1 MSTRT
6 ADIIIEGARVRT
18 MLPGDLDGGAPR
30 SIAIAG
36 GRILGVG
43 AADAVR
49 EAFRGSGTRIDD
61 AAGRTITPGLIDA
74 HLHPIQGVDI
84 VQGVDLGGLTDLRIV
99 LDRLREEAARVRRD
113 TVGGWVR
120 AWNLDYAAFEG
131 TRIAAAT
138 IDEAL
143 GDVPALLYFFD
154 VHTALVNT
162 AGLAA
167 AGITGARTFE
177 DTSEVVVDADGRPT
191 GELREESA
199 YADVLAVIP
208 KLSREET
215 LDTARRTLALMCR
228 SGLTGGAIMDG
239 NTGTLDL
246 LEALDAT
253 GSGLPVRIVSAVDVK
268 PAADAEERARLMAQR
283 DRGGDRWRGGM
294 IKLYADG
301 VIDSGTG
308 WLYEPDTHGEGTT
321 PFWADHDAF
330 VRTVAEFTAAGFQI
344 ATHAI
349 GDRAVGETISAYEA
363 AGLRAAGRPTHRIEH
378 LECLDPRDIARL
390 AATGV
395 TASMQL
401 MHMQWRIPDGSDA
414 WSERLGPDRAKQ
426 AWNAGSVLRAG
437 APLALGSDWPIAELD
452 ARVGLA
458 WAMLRRTPGD
468 RDAHVYEPE
477 ERLTALEALHGYTR
491 GAALA
496 QGDDD
501 LGVIRE
507 GAHADLAVWEEDPA
521 LVSGDEILHLPVTT
535 TYLAGV
541 RDDAPTS
548 AARAE

>member
-215 LDTARRTLALMCR
+215 LDTARRTLALMRR

>member
-18 MLPGDLDGGAPR
+18 MLPGEPDGSVR

-36 GRILGVG
+36 GRILGIG
-43 AADAVR
+43 AADDVR
-49 EAFRGSGTRIDD
+49 EAFRGTATRIDD
-61 AAGRTITPGLIDA
+61 AAGRTVTPGLIDA

-131 TRIAAAT
+131 ARIAAAT

-167 AGITGARTFE
+167 AGITGARTFD
-177 DTSEVVVDADGRPT
+177 DTSEIVVDADGRPT

-208 KLSREET
+208 KLGREET
-215 LDTARRTLALMCR
+215 LDTARRTLALMRR

-268 PAADAEERARLMAQR
+268 PAADAGERARLMAQR

-363 AGLRAAGRPTHRIEH
+363 AGLRAAGRPAHRIEH

-414 WSERLGPDRAKQ
+414 WSERLGPERAKQ

>member
-18 MLPGDLDGGAPR
+18 MLPGEPDGAVR
-30 SIAIAG
+30 SIAIAD

-43 AADAVR
+43 DADAVR
-49 EAFRGSGTRIDD
+49 DAFRGAATRVDD
-61 AAGRTITPGLIDA
+61 AAGRTVTPGLIDA
-74 HLHPIQGVDI
+74 HLHPIQGVEI
-84 VQGVDLGGLTDLRIV
+84 VQGVDLGGLTDLRTV
-99 LDRLREEAARVRRD
+99 LDRLREEAARVRRE

-131 TRIAAAT
+131 ARIAAST

-154 VHTALVNT
+154 VHTALVNS

-167 AGITGARTFE
+167 AGITGARTFD
-177 DTSEVVVDADGRPT
+177 DTSEIVVDADGRPT

-208 KLSREET
+208 KPSREET
-215 LDTARRTLALMCR
+215 LDTARRTLALMRR

-246 LEALDAT
+246 LEALDTT

-308 WLYEPDTHGEGTT
+308 WLYAPDTHGEGTT

-390 AATGV
+390 ATTGV

-414 WSERLGPDRAKQ
+414 WSERLGPERATQ

-437 APLALGSDWPIAELD
+437 ARLALGSDWPIAELD

-521 LVSGDEILHLPVTT
+521 LVPGDDILHLPVAA

-541 RDDAPTS
+541 RDDAPIS

>member
-131 TRIAAAT
+131 ARIAAAT

-177 DTSEVVVDADGRPT
+177 DTSEIVVDADGRPT

-215 LDTARRTLALMCR
+215 LGTARRTLALMRR

-363 AGLRAAGRPTHRIEH
+363 ASLRAAGRPTHRIEH

-507 GAHADLAVWEEDPA
+507 GAYADLAVWEEDPA

-541 RDDAPTS
+541 RDVAPTS

>member
-1 MSTRT
+1 MSTKT

-18 MLPGDLDGGAPR
+18 MLPGEPDGGAPR

-36 GRILGVG
+36 GRILGIG
-43 AADAVR
+43 AADDVR
-49 EAFRGSGTRIDD
+49 EAFRGTATRIDD
-61 AAGRTITPGLIDA
+61 AAGRTVTPGLIDA

-99 LDRLREEAARVRRD
+99 LDRLREEAVRVRRD

-131 TRIAAAT
+131 ARIAAAT

-167 AGITGARTFE
+167 AGITGARTFD
-177 DTSEVVVDADGRPT
+177 DTSEIVIDADGRPT

-215 LDTARRTLALMCR
+215 LGTARRTLALMRR

-363 AGLRAAGRPTHRIEH
+363 AGLRAAGRPVHRIEH

-414 WSERLGPDRAKQ
+414 WSERLGPERAKQ

>member
-18 MLPGDLDGGAPR
+18 MLPGEPDGSVR

-36 GRILGVG
+36 GRILGIG
-43 AADAVR
+43 AADDVR
-49 EAFRGSGTRIDD
+49 EAFRGTVTRIDD

-84 VQGVDLGGLTDLRIV
+84 VQGVDLGGLIDLRIV

-131 TRIAAAT
+131 ARIAAAT

-167 AGITGARTFE
+167 AGITGARTFD
-177 DTSEVVVDADGRPT
+177 DTSEIVVDADGRPT

-215 LDTARRTLALMCR
+215 LGTARRTLALMRR

-363 AGLRAAGRPTHRIEH
+363 AGLRAADRPTHRIEH

-414 WSERLGPDRAKQ
+414 WSERLGLERAKQ

-468 RDAHVYEPE
+468 RDAHVYEPG

-521 LVSGDEILHLPVTT
+521 LVSGDEILHLSVTT